1 MSKRIK
7 SPNRDN
13 KTSVSLT
20 DDTHQAVFD
29 VLRKTRLSRNL
40 TQEQLAR
47 KLGIRQRQIS
57 DLERSTMDPRLSTIQ
72 NVARALDLELMLIP
86 RQLIS
91 TIEGLQR
98 AAVGS
103 IKRPM
108 YALDDRAESHED
120 DESRVEIGSTGEP
133 GEPAAPQARRRRI
146 RDDGAR

>member
-108 YALDDRAESHED
+108 YALDDDEAESHQGD
-120 DESRVEIGSTGEP
+120 
-133 GEPAAPQARRRRI
+133 QARAEVGSAGNRGDLTVRQPRRSKDSR
-146 RDDGAR
+146 